1 MRVEVQCEWRCSV
14 SGGAVREWR
23 CSESGGAVRVEVQ

>member
-1 MRVEVQCEWRCSV
+1 MREWRCSE